1 MHCCTLVAMTTIVTG
16 LFVLCELEIFGK
28 ETVFIIETEYAYSEV
43 QAKTEETVEH

>member
-1 MHCCTLVAMTTIVTG
+1 MTTIVTG

-43 QAKTEETVEH
+43 QAKAEETMEHRACDTK